1 MSKTYRPYE
10 PDQQLLLP
18 AALQEWL
25 PDDHLA
31 YFISDVVDQ
40 LDMSKVTARYERERR
55 GGPPYHP
62 RMMVK
67 VLLYGYCVGVASSR
81 RIAQRLHED
90 IAFRVLAA
98 NTTPDFR
105 TISDFRKDN
114 VDALSGLFV
123 QVLALCQQAGL
134 VKLGHVALDGTKVK
148 ANASKHKAMSYQR
161 MKEKAAQL
169 TAEVAELLRQAQAA
183 DDEEDRRYGK
193 DKRGDEL
200 PEELA
205 FREGRLEKIR
215 EAMAALEAEAQA
227 AAEQAEAEGG
237 KHPGVPD
244 DKAQH
249 NFTDTESRI
258 IPAPGGKDFLQAYN
272 CQAVVDSAHQ
282 VIVAARA
289 TNQTSDKQQAAAMM
303 EETIDNV
310 GAVPREGIRRCWLLL
325 GKGSRRA
332 LCSGAST
339 RSSRREQTR
348 HGRVVPPAPRGRI
361 PSHLSPRDRMRRKL
375 QTRRGRQRYALR
387 MQTVGAGIRPDQ
399 AGQGIPAVPAAGT
412 GEGERRMVADL
423 HRPQPAQTVPL
434 WGQSAQEGTGRW
446 ASPTHQELCRG
457 SEHGAIRKAIW
468 GPAGATGKISCRD
481 PLALTHKLR

>member
-1 MSKTYRPYE
+1 MSKTYLPYD

-40 LDMSKVTARYERERR
+40 LDLSSITARYEGERR

-98 NTTPDFR
+98 NNTPDFR
-105 TISDFRKDN
+105 TISDFRKDHLA
-114 VDALSGLFV
+114 ALSGLFL
-123 QVLALCQQAGL
+123 QVLAFCQRAGL
-134 VKLGHVALDGTKVK
+134 VKLGHVALDGTKVR
-148 ANASKHKAMSYQR
+148 ANASRHKAMSYRR
-161 MKEKAAQL
+161 MKEKEEQL
-169 TAEVAELLRQAQAA
+169 AAEVAELLRRAQEV

-227 AAEQAEAEGG
+227 AAEAEG
-237 KHPGVPD
+237 KEHPGVPE
-244 DKAQH
+244 DKAQR
-249 NFTDTESRI
+249 NFTDAESRI
-258 IPAPGGKDFLQAYN
+258 MPAPGGRDFLQAYN
-272 CQAVVDSAHQ
+272 CQAVVDHAHQ

-289 TNQTSDKQQAAAMM
+289 TNQSSDKQQAAAMM
-303 EETIDNV
+303 QETIDNI
-310 GAVPREGIRRCWLLL
+310 GAVPREVSADAGYYSAKAVDDLQAL
-325 GKGSRRA
+325 GVDPYVA
-332 LCSGAST
+332 P
-339 RSSRREQTR
+339 EQTR

-361 PSHLSPRDRMRRKL
+361 PRHLSPRDRMRRKL
-375 QTRRGRQRYALR
+375 QTKRGRQR
-387 MQTVGAGIRPDQ
+387 
-399 AGQGIPAVPAAGT
+399 
-412 GEGERRMVADL
+412 
-423 HRPQPAQTVPL
+423 
-434 WGQSAQEGTGRW
+434 
-446 ASPTHQELCRG
+446 
-457 SEHGAIRKAIW
+457 
-468 GPAGATGKISCRD
+468 
-481 PLALTHKLR
+481 